1 MDSLGTSQRGAF
13 GKVGEDTT
21 APKEARSSRW
31 SARLAPRSWALLI
44 VVLAAVFALV
54 NSQAL
59 LGIDP
64 DLRFYLVIPL
74 LWIGVGLIA
83 WWAWRH
89 APAEKP
95 RFGRRVL
102 TLAVVAG
109 LAQVAFLLLAGLIFG
124 MGNSPYAHSFP
135 AILGN
140 IFFLVTYIGGLEF
153 SRAALFAWGARR
165 HATLSFVLITLLY
178 TVLVVPVSYY
188 SLLSRPDA
196 ALPVTGNLIF
206 PRLAESL
213 LATFL
218 AGVGGPA
225 AAFAYHFLVELFTW
239 VSPYLP
245 KLSWMEMALV
255 GTLGPV
261 VLLLVSSAL
270 TGKFER
276 TVAVPQEVAPAT
288 EKKKGPSVAWLV
300 VAVVALLLVWFQSG
314 AFGVRGFMVSGRS
327 MEPTLSAGDVVVI
340 QDADPASI
348 RVGDIILFQHGE
360 TRVVHRVI
368 SINQA
373 QGEFTFTTQGDAA
386 QVTDRP
392 VGPQEYKGK
401 VVLAIPRIGWPVLQ
415 VQELVAR
422 ATQ

>member
-1 MDSLGTSQRGAF
+1 MKPLRTSPQGALQEAGEGAGALERRPSGRSL
-13 GKVGEDTT
+13 
-21 APKEARSSRW
+21 
-31 SARLAPRSWALLI
+31 ARLAPRAWVFLI
-44 VVLAAVFALV
+44 VALAAVFGLV

-89 APAEKP
+89 AIAERP
-95 RFGRRVL
+95 RLARPVLRVAIL
-102 TLAVVAG
+102 AG
-109 LAQVAFLLLAGLIFG
+109 LAQIAFLLLAGLIFG

-140 IFFLVTYIGGLEF
+140 VFFLATYIGGLEF
-153 SRAALFAWGARR
+153 SRATLFAWGARR
-165 HATLSFVLITLLY
+165 HATLSFVLVTLLY

-188 SLLSRPDA
+188 SLFSSPDA
-196 ALPVTGNLIF
+196 ALPVTGNLIL

-239 VSPYLP
+239 ISPYLP

-276 TVAVPQEVAPAT
+276 TVAVPQEGAQAA
-288 EKKKGPSVAWLV
+288 ESKKGPSVAWLV
-300 VAVVALLLVWFQSG
+300 VAVIALLLVWFQTG

-340 QDADPASI
+340 QDTDPASI
-348 RVGDIILFQHGE
+348 RVGDIILFQHGQ

-368 SINQA
+368 SINRA
-373 QGEFTFTTQGDAA
+373 QGEFTFVTQGDAA
-386 QVTDRP
+386 QVTDHP

-415 VQELVAR
+415 VQELIAR